1 MAPPFVP
8 EQNHI
13 RQVDVR
19 QVATVTVWGPIPTEV
34 PDTTVLV
41 GGTQTVFVPATTV
54 STSEPVV
61 VTVPP
66 SATTVSSGS
75 SLNGGEIAG
84 IVIGTLVAVILIIW
98 IIKRLSQRE
107 KQPSYYHE
115 ERVRSGS
122 RHSGHHHH
130 HHHHGRGRSR
140 SSRSRSRSRS
150 IEVREVRSPARVH
163 RSRSRY

>member
-1 MAPPFVP
+1 MAPPFAPV
-8 EQNHI
+8 QNQVH
-13 RQVDVR
+13 QVDVR
-19 QVATVTVWGPIPTEV
+19 QVATVTVWGPIPTDA
-34 PDTTVLV
+34 PDPTVQVLQE
-41 GGTQTVFVPATTV
+41 TQTVFVPITT
-54 STSEPVV
+54 TGGPVV
-61 VTVPP
+61 VAVPP
-66 SATTVSSGS
+66 TNNSSSGGS

-115 ERVRSGS
+115 ESVRSGS
-122 RHSGHHHH
+122 RHGH

-140 SSRSRSRSRS
+140 SSRSRSRS
-150 IEVREVRSPARVH
+150 IEVREVRSPVRVH